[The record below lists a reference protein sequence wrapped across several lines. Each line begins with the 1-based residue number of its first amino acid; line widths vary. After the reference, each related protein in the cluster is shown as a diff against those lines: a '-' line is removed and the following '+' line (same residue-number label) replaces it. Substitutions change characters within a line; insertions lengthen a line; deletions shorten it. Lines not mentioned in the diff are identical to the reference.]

1 MLPDVKIIKLNGQ
14 GDVVKLLAQGQIVQ
28 CSKSLSDLMEEVLG
42 PTGFAGPVLLSL
54 ADATFLD
61 SAGVGWLLKCNK
73 RFRDAGGSLVIHSI
87 PPVVLDIMNVMRL
100 SQVLKLCED
109 EESALATI
117 QGVKS

>member
-14 GDVVKLLAQGQIVQ
+14 GDVVRLLAKGQIVQ
-28 CSKSLSDLMEEVLG
+28 CALSLSDLMEEVLG
-42 PTGFAGPVLLSL
+42 PSGFGGPVLLSL
-54 ADATFLD
+54 ADATYLD
-61 SAGVGWLLKCNK
+61 SSGVGWLLKCNK